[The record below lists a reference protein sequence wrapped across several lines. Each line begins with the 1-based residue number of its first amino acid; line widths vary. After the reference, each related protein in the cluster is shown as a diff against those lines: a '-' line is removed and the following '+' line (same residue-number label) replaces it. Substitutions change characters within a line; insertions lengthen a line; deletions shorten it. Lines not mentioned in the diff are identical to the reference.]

1 LRELPAST
9 NAELV
14 FEIGRYLDG
23 HGKSTPVSMFG
34 ARAVLRGRLPRAIT
48 DDDELLQL
56 LVEMCATRGLS
67 LLFDDSDLQG
77 D

>member
-1 LRELPAST
+1 MRELPAST
-9 NAELV
+9 NAEVV

-34 ARAVLRGRLPRAIT
+34 AKAVLRGRLPRAIS
-48 DDDELLQL
+48 DDELLQL

>member
-1 LRELPAST
+1 LRELPT
-9 NAELV
+9 KTDAEVV
-14 FEIGRYLDG
+14 FEIGRYLDQ

-34 ARAVLRGRLPRAIT
+34 ARAVLRDRLPRAVP
-48 DDDELLQL
+48 DNELQQL

-67 LLFDDSDLQG
+67 LLFDDSDLKG